1 MNRNISRLHGIVGFT
16 LALLALLSAQ
26 LVLAETVET
35 SFEFNATGPFT
46 IGTSPISATFSAG
59 VAESRGVNALY
70 HTGRNAWHIIPDDPA
85 VVSFETPASAL
96 SFWARTENNN
106 VTGTLRV
113 FDSNNVRILTQA
125 VPNSYQ
131 LIEITRSASQ
141 ALIARFEVTAA
152 GGGGDSDYGG
162 GGAAGDVVIDD
173 LSFTAFF
180 VVDVDADANF
190 GVISMI
196 LKLILDND
204 P

>member
-16 LALLALLSAQ
+16 LAPLALLNAQ

-59 VAESRGVNALY
+59 VAETRGVNALY
-70 HTGRNAWHIIPDDPA
+70 HSGLFAWHIFRNDPA
-85 VVSFETPASAL
+85 VVSFETPASVL

-113 FDSNNVRILTQA
+113 FDSNNVRILDRA
-125 VPNSYQ
+125 APNSYQ
-131 LIEITRSASQ
+131 LIEITRSAGQ
-141 ALIARFEVTAA
+141 ALIVRFEVTAA
-152 GGGGDSDYGG
+152 GG
-162 GGAAGDVVIDD
+162 ADVVIDD
-173 LSFTAFF
+173 LSFTAE
-180 VVDVDADANF
+180 V
-190 GVISMI
+190 MI
-196 LKLILDND
+196 DPDPGSNAASTIIIDLLLNDN

>member
-70 HTGRNAWHIIPDDPA
+70 HSGRNAWHIFPNDPA

-113 FDSNNVRILTQA
+113 FDSNNVRILNRA

-131 LIEITRSASQ
+131 LIEITRSAGQ

-152 GGGGDSDYGG
+152 GGGGGSGYGG

-173 LSFTAFF
+173 LSFTAE
-180 VVDVDADANF
+180 
-190 GVISMI
+190 VIGPDPQSNAASAVI
-196 LKLILDND
+196 INLLLDDN

>member
-1 MNRNISRLHGIVGFT
+1 VGFT
-16 LALLALLSAQ
+16 LAPLALLSAQ

-70 HTGRNAWHIIPDDPA
+70 HSGRNAWHIFPNA

-113 FDSNNVRILTQA
+113 FDSNNVRILNRA

-131 LIEITRSASQ
+131 LIEITRSAGQ

-152 GGGGDSDYGG
+152 GGGGGAYGG
-162 GGAAGDVVIDD
+162 GGAQRAMSSSTI
-173 LSFTAFF
+173 
-180 VVDVDADANF
+180 
-190 GVISMI
+190 
-196 LKLILDND
+196 
-204 P
+204 

>member
-1 MNRNISRLHGIVGFT
+1 MNHNISRPHRIAGFT
-16 LALLALLSAQ
+16 LPLLALLSPQ
-26 LVLAETVET
+26 LLLAETVQT

-46 IGTSPISATFSAG
+46 IGASPISATFSAG
-59 VAESRGVNALY
+59 VAKTLGIFPLY
-70 HTGRNAWHIIPDDPA
+70 HSGLFSWHISPNDPA
-85 VVSFETPASAL
+85 VVTFETPASAL

-113 FDSNNVRILTQA
+113 FDSNNVRILNRA

-131 LIEITRSASQ
+131 LIEITRSAGQ

-152 GGGGDSDYGG
+152 GGGGGSGYGG

-173 LSFTAFF
+173 LSFTAE
-180 VVDVDADANF
+180 VMIGPDPQSGAASA
-190 GVISMI
+190 VII
-196 LKLILDND
+196 DLLLNDN

>member
-1 MNRNISRLHGIVGFT
+1 MNRNISRLHGIVGFM
-16 LALLALLSAQ
+16 LAPLALLSAQ

-70 HTGRNAWHIIPDDPA
+70 HSGRNAWHILPNDPT

-113 FDSNNVRILTQA
+113 FDSNNVRILNRA

-131 LIEITRSASQ
+131 LIEITRSAGQ

-152 GGGGDSDYGG
+152 GGGGGSGYGG
-162 GGAAGDVVIDD
+162 VGAAGDVVIDD
-173 LSFTAFF
+173 LSFTAE
-180 VVDVDADANF
+180 
-190 GVISMI
+190 VIGPDPQSNAASAVI
-196 LKLILDND
+196 IDFLLND
-204 P
+204 SP